1 MVYGDRK
8 KIKKIRRVRTPEVY
22 QIEASECG
30 AASLS
35 IILQYYHCY
44 MEMEKIRYQCGISRD
59 GCSAA
64 DLVRAAGEF
73 GLSGRGYSKSLEEL
87 RQVPVPCILHWNFN
101 HFVVLEGIQ
110 GNHAFLN
117 DPAFGHRKVT
127 MEEMDRSFTGIVL
140 IFEKTEA
147 FQQTGRPDSVSSLM
161 KKRLYGQKDAAL
173 YLLMTGIL
181 LVMPGLVLPV
191 LTEIYIDR
199 IVMNG
204 EYRWLIPVLEILAGT
219 YLFQIVFNWLRSSVL
234 VKLKLKLHML
244 GGYQM
249 LYRMFRLPIPFFE
262 QRYTGELAMR
272 LENANDVNDFLT
284 DRLIGAVLNVME
296 AVFYLILLFVYSPVL
311 TLVGVTGVLVNAC
324 LTLFMVKPLEN
335 RAMKQRQDKNRLMG
349 TLCAGLTAF
358 SSIKAN
364 GAETDYARDILGYY
378 AEMTEGEQQMGRM
391 QQVLNVLPGA
401 VSNIFK
407 IAVLI
412 LGVSLVMYGNCTAG
426 ILTAFCQLLTAFTTP
441 VNALIGFCQE
451 IQMMKANI
459 SGVDDVERADP
470 DYRFM
475 IERESDSQ
483 TPLTGKIDIKNISF
497 AYHPGMPPAVR
508 NISMTMPPGSR
519 VGITGAS
526 GCGKST
532 VAKLLSGLLYPQ
544 EGEILYDGVSTLMLS
559 PKLMESCISMIGQGS
574 FFFSGTIRQNLT
586 LWNEENSEAELIAAL
601 KDADAYE
608 LVSSFP
614 GGLEFYL
621 AEGGKNL
628 SGGQRQKLQIA
639 RALLRDPSVLIMDEA
654 TSELDPV
661 SEKKIM
667 KNIRRRNCTCIIIAH
682 RLSAIRDSDL
692 ILVMDRG
699 RIVQYGTHDQLLTED
714 GIYRNLIKE

>member
-1 MVYGDRK
+1 MTYDNRNKTK
-8 KIKKIRRVRTPEVY
+8 KIKRVRTPEVY

-35 IILQYYHCY
+35 IILQYYHY
-44 MEMEKIRYQCGISRD
+44 YVEMEKIRYQCGISRD

-64 DLVRAAGEF
+64 DLMRAAGEF
-73 GLSGRGYSKSLEEL
+73 GLKGRGYSKSLEEL
-87 RQVPVPCILHWNFN
+87 KQVPVPCILHWNFN

-110 GNHAFLN
+110 GDHAFLN
-117 DPAFGHRKVT
+117 DPACGHRKVT

-140 IFEKTEA
+140 TFEKTEA
-147 FQQTGRPDSVSSLM
+147 FRQTGRPGSVSSSV
-161 KKRLYGQKDAAL
+161 KKCLCGQKDAAV

-181 LVMPGLVLPV
+181 LVIPGLVLPV

-204 EYRWLIPVLEILAGT
+204 ESKWLIPVLEVLAGT

-234 VKLKLKLHML
+234 EKMKLKLHML
-244 GGYQM
+244 GGYQL

-262 QRYTGELAMR
+262 QRYTGELTMR
-272 LENANDVNDFLT
+272 LENTNDVNDFLT
-284 DRLIGAVLNVME
+284 DRLISAVLNLME
-296 AVFYLILLFVYSPVL
+296 AVFYLILMLVYSPIL
-311 TLVGVTGVLVNAC
+311 ALAGVTGVLVNAC

-364 GAETDYARDILGYY
+364 GAESDYARDILGHY
-378 AEMTEGEQQMGRM
+378 AEMTEGEQQMGRI

-401 VSNIFK
+401 VSNLFQ

-426 ILTAFCQLLTAFTTP
+426 ILTAFCQLLTAFTAP
-441 VNALIGFCQE
+441 VNALIGFYQG

-459 SGVDDVERADP
+459 SGVNDIEQADA

-475 IERESDSQ
+475 IEREGGSQ
-483 TPLTGKIDIKNISF
+483 TPLTGMIDIKNISF
-497 AYHPGMPPAVR
+497 AYYPGMNPVVH
-508 NISMTMPPGSR
+508 NISMTVAPGSR
-519 VGITGAS
+519 IGITGAS

-544 EGEILYDGVSTLMLS
+544 KGEILYDGVSTLVLS
-559 PKLMESCISMIGQGS
+559 PKLLESCVAMIGQGS

-586 LWNEENSEAELIAAL
+586 FWNEEGSETEMIAAL

-621 AEGGKNL
+621 TEGGKNL

-661 SEKKIM
+661 SERKIM

-692 ILVMDRG
+692 ILVMDHG
-699 RIVQYGTHDQLLTED
+699 RVAQYGTHDQLLAAD
-714 GIYRNLIKE
+714 GIYRSLIKE